1 MRSRPSAVRSHQT
14 EPSASRKNTP
24 VVQSLLDQFLAQEVG
39 LGLMVHL
46 VEGDAQGGVGLV
58 ETGIDPAVHH
68 GPQGAD
74 LRILLLPLDEH
85 LVGLLQGRGGL
96 LGLVLGHPLLHELLD
111 LGLVHLVEGHVA
123 VAHEVVALDAG
134 GFRGLALELLLPGQH
149 GLADVDAAVVDD
161 RGLDDLVAAGLQ
173 QAGHAVTEEVVADM
187 AEVEGLVRVRGGELH
202 HDALAGGGELA
213 ERLVGGDLGEGLVPI
228 DGGEGKVQETLHGVE
243 GRDLGDIVHE
253 PLADRVPRRVGG
265 AVGDLQKREGHE
277 GVVALELLPGHGD
290 LEAIGLDIRPV
301 QGLDG
306 LGGLVLD
313 EFFRCHYP
321 R

>member
-1 MRSRPSAVRSHQT
+1 MP
-14 EPSASRKNTP
+14 
-24 VVQSLLDQFLAQEVG
+24 
-39 LGLMVHL
+39 
-46 VEGDAQGGVGLV
+46 
-58 ETGIDPAVHH
+58 
-68 GPQGAD
+68 
-74 LRILLLPLDEH
+74 
-85 LVGLLQGRGGL
+85 
-96 LGLVLGHPLLHELLD
+96 
-111 LGLVHLVEGHVA
+111 
-123 VAHEVVALDAG
+123 
-134 GFRGLALELLLPGQH
+134 
-149 GLADVDAAVVDD
+149 
-161 RGLDDLVAAGLQ
+161 
-173 QAGHAVTEEVVADM
+173 
-187 AEVEGLVRVRGGELH
+187 EVEGLVRVRGGELH

-290 LEAIGLDIRPV
+290 LEGIGLDIRPV